1 MPPSQGQGRP
11 FMGGGDF
18 HPPSQ
23 GEGQPFD
30 GGEFGPGGG
39 GGGEFGPGG
48 FGGSFGPSGEG
59 GDFDEEM
66 MEEQERMMEEQ
77 ERMMKKQQLE
87 QMKRGFRGM
96 ESGIKRMQKMID
108 RLLKKGVTVPQEY
121 VTLINEVMQAVATVK
136 NAEDFDESVE
146 AAVEVLQE
154 KGPEMGDIGP
164 RLGMLEQWPK
174 VLSQAEKQ
182 VKRLESTLAKAKK
195 KKGAAEYADIVAK
208 VEARVG
214 GIRGRFEEIKRAGA
228 SGDFEDA
235 MDSMQE
241 FFEDIGDAHREV
253 GVLSQLSN
261 ISRMIRSGE
270 KEIAR
275 FEKQVK
281 RLEKK
286 GIDASS
292 ITSLIA
298 EGRAKLAE
306 LKALSKNTSA
316 EPEDFFA
323 IMEELDE
330 IRQRATDEFNALQD
344 RGASQEGAVIRALI
358 ELREGR

>member
-1 MPPSQGQGRP
+1 MHTTDLKKLPRVDLRLTALGLGCSQ
-11 FMGGGDF
+11 MGGLYRATSAREVEAVFASAWAAGVRYFDTAPYYGYTRSE
-18 HPPSQ
+18 HRLGAQLADCPRHEYVVSTKVGRLLRPDTSIAP
-23 GEGQPFD
+23 GD
-30 GGEFGPGGG
+30 GGWANPYPFRPYYDYSYSGVMRSFEDSLQRLGLAHIDILYVHDIGRDTHGDAHQHYWQQLTQGGG
-39 GGGEFGPGG
+39 FRALDELRRS
-48 FGGSFGPSGEG
+48 GSTRAVG
-59 GDFDEEM
+59 
-66 MEEQERMMEEQ
+66 
-77 ERMMKKQQLE
+77 L
-87 QMKRGFRGM
+87 
-96 ESGIKRMQKMID
+96 
-108 RLLKKGVTVPQEY
+108 GV
-121 VTLINEVMQAVATVK
+121 NE
-136 NAEDFDESVE
+136 
-146 AAVEVLQE
+146 
-154 KGPEMGDIGP
+154 
-164 RLGMLEQWPK
+164 W
-174 VLSQAEKQ
+174 Q
-182 VKRLESTLAKAKK
+182 V
-195 KKGAAEYADIVAK
+195 V
-208 VEARVG
+208 
-214 GIRGRFEEIKRAGA
+214 
-228 SGDFEDA
+228 

-292 ITSLIA
+292 ITALIA

-344 RGASQEGAVIRALI
+344 RGASQEGAAAL
-358 ELREGR
+358 LQPVQL